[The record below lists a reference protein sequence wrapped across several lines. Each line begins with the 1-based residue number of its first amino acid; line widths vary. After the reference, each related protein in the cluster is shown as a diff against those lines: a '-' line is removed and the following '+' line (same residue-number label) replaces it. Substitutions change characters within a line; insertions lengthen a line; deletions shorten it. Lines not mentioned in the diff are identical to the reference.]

1 MTRNTTQ
8 IINFEQTKTL
18 KTMKKIIIICGSI
31 AGLIVTSIMLASIS
45 GCITG
50 SDFEGGIGS
59 MLLGYSSMVVAFS
72 LIFVGVKNYRDK
84 QNDGTISFGKALK
97 IGLLITLVASTIYVI
112 VWQIDYYFFIPD
124 FYEKYSA
131 HVIRDMKAHGATT
144 AQVQQQMAANKSNG
158 EMYRNPLFNA
168 MFTYFEIL
176 PVGIIMSLLAAL
188 ILKRKPKADG
198 MLAADLS

>member
-1 MTRNTTQ
+1 
-8 IINFEQTKTL
+8 
-18 KTMKKIIIICGSI
+18 MKKIIIICGSI
-31 AGLIVTSIMLASIS
+31 AGLIVTSMMLASIS
-45 GCITG
+45 GCIAG

-84 QNDGTISFGKALK
+84 YNSGIITFGKSLK

-131 HVIRDMKAHGATT
+131 HIIRDMKAHGATQ
-144 AQVQQQMAANKSNG
+144 AQIQQQMAVNKSNG

-168 MFTYFEIL
+168 MYTYIEIL
-176 PVGIIMSLLAAL
+176 PVGLIMSLLAAL

-198 MLAADLS
+198 MIATNFG

>member
-1 MTRNTTQ
+1 
-8 IINFEQTKTL
+8 
-18 KTMKKIIIICGSI
+18 MKKIVIICGSI
-31 AGLIVTSIMLASIS
+31 AGLIVTSMMLASIS
-45 GCITG
+45 GFITG
-50 SDFEGGIGS
+50 SDFEGSVGS

-84 QNDGTISFGKALK
+84 HNSGTITFGKSLK
-97 IGLLITLVASTIYVI
+97 IGLLITIVASTIYVI

-131 HVIRDMKAHGATT
+131 HIIRDMKAHGATL
-144 AQVQQQMAANKSNG
+144 AQIQQQMAANKSNG

-168 MFTYFEIL
+168 MFTYMEIL

-188 ILKRKPKADG
+188 ILKRKPKSDNIATG
-198 MLAADLS
+198 QLSL

>member
-1 MTRNTTQ
+1 
-8 IINFEQTKTL
+8 
-18 KTMKKIIIICGSI
+18 MKKIVIICGSI
-31 AGLIVTSIMLASIS
+31 AGLIVTSMMLASIS
-45 GCITG
+45 GCIAG

-84 QNDGTISFGKALK
+84 HNSGIITFGKSLK

-131 HVIRDMKAHGATT
+131 HIIRDMKVHGAT
-144 AQVQQQMAANKSNG
+144 QIQIQQQMAVNKSNG

-168 MFTYFEIL
+168 MYTYIEIL

-188 ILKRKPKADG
+188 ILKRKPNADN
-198 MLAADLS
+198 MATSQVSV

>member
-1 MTRNTTQ
+1 
-8 IINFEQTKTL
+8 
-18 KTMKKIIIICGSI
+18 MKKIIIICGSI
-31 AGLIVTSIMLASIS
+31 AGLIVTSMMLASIS

-72 LIFVGVKNYRDK
+72 LIFVGIKNYRDK
-84 QNDGTISFGKALK
+84 HNSGIITFGKSLK

-131 HVIRDMKAHGATT
+131 HVIRDMKAHGAT
-144 AQVQQQMAANKSNG
+144 QVQIQQQIAANKSNG

-168 MFTYFEIL
+168 MFTYMEIL
-176 PVGIIMSLLAAL
+176 PVGLIMSLLAAV
-188 ILKRKPKADG
+188 ILKRKPKTDD
-198 MLAADLS
+198 MLATNLS

>member
-1 MTRNTTQ
+1 
-8 IINFEQTKTL
+8 
-18 KTMKKIIIICGSI
+18 MKKIIIICGLI
-31 AGLIVTSIMLASIS
+31 AGLIVTSMMLASIS
-45 GCITG
+45 GCIAG

-84 QNDGTISFGKALK
+84 HNSGIITFGKSLK

-131 HVIRDMKAHGATT
+131 HIIRDMKAHGAT
-144 AQVQQQMAANKSNG
+144 QIQIQQQMAANKNNG

-168 MFTYFEIL
+168 MYTYLEIL

-188 ILKRKPKADG
+188 ILKRKPNADN
-198 MLAADLS
+198 MITSQVSL

>member
-1 MTRNTTQ
+1 
-8 IINFEQTKTL
+8 
-18 KTMKKIIIICGSI
+18 MKKIIIICGLI
-31 AGLIVTSIMLASIS
+31 AGLIVTSMMLASIS

-50 SDFEGGIGS
+50 SDFEGSVGS

-84 QNDGTISFGKALK
+84 YNSGAVSFGKALK

-131 HVIRDMKAHGATT
+131 HIIREMTAHGATQ
-144 AQVQQQMAANKSNG
+144 AEIQKQMTLNQSNG
-158 EMYRNPLFNA
+158 QLYRNPLFNA
-168 MFTYFEIL
+168 MFTYLEIL

-188 ILKRKPKADG
+188 ILKRKPKNDN
-198 MLAADLS
+198 LVTSQLSL

>member
-1 MTRNTTQ
+1 
-8 IINFEQTKTL
+8 
-18 KTMKKIIIICGSI
+18 MKKIIIICGSI
-31 AGLIVTSIMLASIS
+31 AGLIVTSMMLVSIS

-59 MLLGYSSMVVAFS
+59 MLLGYSSMIVAFS

-84 QNDGTISFGKALK
+84 HNDGTISFGKALK

-112 VWQIDYYFFIPD
+112 VWQIDYYLFIPD

-131 HVIRDMKAHGATT
+131 HIIRDMKAHGASQ
-144 AQVQQQMAANKSNG
+144 AQIQQQMTVNRSNG
-158 EMYRNPLFNA
+158 QMYRNPLFNA
-168 MFTYFEIL
+168 MFTYIEIL

-188 ILKRKPKADG
+188 ILKRKPNADN
-198 MLAADLS
+198 MITRQVSV

>member
-1 MTRNTTQ
+1 
-8 IINFEQTKTL
+8 
-18 KTMKKIIIICGSI
+18 MKKIVIICGSI
-31 AGLIVTSIMLASIS
+31 AGLIVTSMMLASIA
-45 GCITG
+45 GCFSG
-50 SDFEGGIGS
+50 SDFEGSVGS

-84 QNDGTISFGKALK
+84 HNDRTISFGKALK

-131 HVIRDMKAHGATT
+131 HIIREMKTHGATQ
-144 AQVQQQMAANKSNG
+144 AQIQQQMVVNKTNG

-168 MFTYFEIL
+168 MFTYIEIL
-176 PVGIIMSLLAAL
+176 PVGIIMSFLAAL
-188 ILKRKPKADG
+188 ILKRKSNADG
-198 MLAADLS
+198 MIATTSLG

>member
-1 MTRNTTQ
+1 
-8 IINFEQTKTL
+8 
-18 KTMKKIIIICGSI
+18 MKKIIIICGSI
-31 AGLIVTSIMLASIS
+31 AGLIVASIMLASIS

-72 LIFVGVKNYRDK
+72 MIFVGVKNYRDK
-84 QNDGTISFGKALK
+84 HNFGTITFGKSLK
-97 IGLLITLVASTIYVI
+97 IGLLITLIASTIYVI

-131 HVIRDMKAHGATT
+131 HIIREMKTDGATQ
-144 AQVQQQMAANKSNG
+144 AQIQQQMAANKSNG

-168 MFTYFEIL
+168 MFTYLEIL

-188 ILKRKPKADG
+188 ILKRKPKNDS
-198 MLAADLS
+198 MVTSQVSL

>member
-1 MTRNTTQ
+1 
-8 IINFEQTKTL
+8 
-18 KTMKKIIIICGSI
+18 MKKIIIICGSI

-59 MLLGYSSMVVAFS
+59 MLLGYSSMVIAFS
-72 LIFVGVKNYRDK
+72 MIFVGIKNYRDK
-84 QNDGTISFGKALK
+84 HNSGIITFGKSLK

-124 FYEKYSA
+124 FYEKYAA
-131 HVIRDMKAHGATT
+131 HIIRGMKADGATQ
-144 AQVQQQMAANKSNG
+144 AQIQQQMAANKSNG

-168 MFTYFEIL
+168 MFTYLEIL

-188 ILKRKPKADG
+188 ILKRKPKNG
-198 MLAADLS
+198 NMVTSQVSL

>member
-1 MTRNTTQ
+1 
-8 IINFEQTKTL
+8 
-18 KTMKKIIIICGSI
+18 MKKIVIICGSI
-31 AGLIVTSIMLASIS
+31 AGLIVTSMMLASIA
-45 GCITG
+45 GCFSG
-50 SDFEGGIGS
+50 SDFEGSVGS

-84 QNDGTISFGKALK
+84 HNDRTISFGKALK

-131 HVIRDMKAHGATT
+131 HIIREMKTHGATQ
-144 AQVQQQMAANKSNG
+144 AQIQQQIVVNKANG

-168 MFTYFEIL
+168 MFTYIEIL
-176 PVGIIMSLLAAL
+176 PVGIIMSFLAAL
-188 ILKRKPKADG
+188 ILKRKSNADG
-198 MLAADLS
+198 MIATTSLG

>member
-1 MTRNTTQ
+1 
-8 IINFEQTKTL
+8 
-18 KTMKKIIIICGSI
+18 MKKIVIICGSI
-31 AGLIVTSIMLASIS
+31 AGLIVTSMMLVSIA

-50 SDFEGGIGS
+50 SNFEGTTGS
-59 MLLGYSSMVVAFS
+59 MLLGYSSMVIAFS

-84 QNDGTISFGKALK
+84 HNFRTTSFGRALK

-131 HVIRDMKAHGATT
+131 HIIREMKASGATQ
-144 AQVQQQMAANKSNG
+144 AAIQQQMIVNKSNG

-168 MFTYFEIL
+168 MFTYLEIV

-188 ILKRKPKADG
+188 ILKRKSNADD
-198 MLAADLS
+198 MVPTADLG

>member
-1 MTRNTTQ
+1 M
-8 IINFEQTKTL
+8 
-18 KTMKKIIIICGSI
+18 
-31 AGLIVTSIMLASIS
+31 MLASIS
-45 GCITG
+45 GCIAG

-84 QNDGTISFGKALK
+84 HNSGIITFGKSLK

-131 HVIRDMKAHGATT
+131 HIIRDMKVHGAT
-144 AQVQQQMAANKSNG
+144 QIQIQQQMAVNKSNG

-168 MFTYFEIL
+168 MYTYIEIL

-188 ILKRKPKADG
+188 ILKRKPNADN
-198 MLAADLS
+198 MATSQVSV

>member
-1 MTRNTTQ
+1 
-8 IINFEQTKTL
+8 
-18 KTMKKIIIICGSI
+18 MKKIVIICGSI
-31 AGLIVTSIMLASIS
+31 AGLIVTSIMLASIA
-45 GCITG
+45 GCFSG
-50 SDFEGGIGS
+50 SDFEGSIGS

-84 QNDGTISFGKALK
+84 HNDRTISFGKALK

-131 HVIRDMKAHGATT
+131 HIIRNMQAHGATQ
-144 AQVQQQMAANKSNG
+144 AQIQQQMVVNKSNG

-168 MFTYFEIL
+168 MFTYIEIL

-188 ILKRKPKADG
+188 ILKRKSNPDG
-198 MLAADLS
+198 IIATASLG

>member
-1 MTRNTTQ
+1 
-8 IINFEQTKTL
+8 
-18 KTMKKIIIICGSI
+18 MKKIIIICGSI
-31 AGLIVTSIMLASIS
+31 AGLIVTSMMLASIS
-45 GCITG
+45 GCIAG

-97 IGLLITLVASTIYVI
+97 IGLLITLIASTIYVI

-131 HVIRDMKAHGATT
+131 HIIRDMKAQGATL
-144 AQVQQQMAANKSNG
+144 AQIQQQMAVNKSNG

-168 MFTYFEIL
+168 MYTYMEIL
-176 PVGIIMSLLAAL
+176 PVGLIMSLLAAL
-188 ILKRKPKADG
+188 ILKRKSKADG
-198 MLAADLS
+198 MIATNLG